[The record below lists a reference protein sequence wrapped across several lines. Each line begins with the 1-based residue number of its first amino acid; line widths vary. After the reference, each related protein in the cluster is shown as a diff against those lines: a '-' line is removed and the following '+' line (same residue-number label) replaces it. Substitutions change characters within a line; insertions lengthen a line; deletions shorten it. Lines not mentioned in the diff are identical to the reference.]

1 MNNYEHAS
9 LVVDLFVQHQIYI
22 KQHGRNEQLIDMMD
36 IIIKEVQGPYVGYFE
51 AKMRFL
57 FPQIWQMSMAYL
69 QKANQRLS

>member
-36 IIIKEVQGPYVGYFE
+36 IIIKEV
-51 AKMRFL
+51 
-57 FPQIWQMSMAYL
+57 
-69 QKANQRLS
+69 